1 MIPSVTTA
9 SFFHRGNAHGEST
22 VLVEFAGDMALG
34 PPIHWIIL
42 FVVGVI
48 GLEPLIN
55 LLDGLWLRR
64 GEEISY
70 FSSTLELLVLFG
82 SIFWETFFLAEVS
95 ILLYVFPFSV
105 PFQLIVRCIVLLLH
119 HSP

>member
-1 MIPSVTTA
+1 M
-9 SFFHRGNAHGEST
+9 G
-22 VLVEFAGDMALG
+22 
-34 PPIHWIIL
+34 
-42 FVVGVI
+42 VVM
-48 GLEPLIN
+48 
-55 LLDGLWLRR
+55 DGLRR

-105 PFQLIVRCIVLLLH
+105 PFQLIVRCIVLFLH
-119 HSP
+119 RLPSFFLVSPSIPFFRFHLAPPYEIVGGCWIYP

>member
-1 MIPSVTTA
+1 MGGSPA
-9 SFFHRGNAHGEST
+9 MAHGSAAVT
-22 VLVEFAGDMALG
+22 AHVLPTFRS
-34 PPIHWIIL
+34 L
-42 FVVGVI
+42 FQVGVVM
-48 GLEPLIN
+48 
-55 LLDGLWLRR
+55 DGLRR

-105 PFQLIVRCIVLLLH
+105 LFG
-119 HSP
+119 

>member
-22 VLVEFAGDMALG
+22 FLVELAGDMALG

-55 LLDGLWLRR
+55 LLDGLWLRWC
-64 GEEISY
+64 GAVFIV
-70 FSSTLELLVLFG
+70 LLLLVLFG
-82 SIFWETFFLAEVS
+82 SIFWETYFLAEVS

>member
-1 MIPSVTTA
+1 MIPSATMVPV
-9 SFFHRGNAHGEST
+9 FHRGSVHDEST
-22 VLVEFAGDMALG
+22 ALVVFVDATALG
-34 PPIHWIIL
+34 PPIHWII
-42 FVVGVI
+42 FIVVGVI

-105 PFQLIVRCIVLLLH
+105 LFG
-119 HSP
+119 

>member
-1 MIPSVTTA
+1 MSAAVT
-9 SFFHRGNAHGEST
+9 AH
-22 VLVEFAGDMALG
+22 VLPTFRSLSQ
-34 PPIHWIIL
+34 
-42 FVVGVI
+42 VGVVM
-48 GLEPLIN
+48 
-55 LLDGLWLRR
+55 DRLRR